1 MNEEEYAEHMDEM
14 RLQLLSEVEEE
25 LESLKGFSTDNEY
38 VSRLIESKIEE
49 LEEDKKRLIR

>member
-38 VSRLIESKIEE
+38 VIRLIESKIEE
-49 LEEDKKRLIR
+49 LEEDKKRLVR